1 MNFSTIPDKQTEKDR
16 LIKQAQEDRIPHAQL
31 FLGNEGSAN
40 LALALAFISYLFCEN
55 RTELDSCGQC
65 ANCKKTYKWIH
76 PDVHFSFPVVKLDD
90 KKREETTSD
99 DFLPQW
105 RTALAS
111 NPFMTISQWQN
122 YIHAT
127 TKPNI
132 NTKECNDII
141 QKLAYQA
148 FGSGPKVLLMW
159 MPEYLG
165 KEGNKLLKLIE
176 EPTDNTYL
184 ILVAVEQNKI
194 LNTILSRCQLMK
206 FMPYSLEDLESYIIE
221 KFGIEKSIA
230 NQYARLSEGN
240 LSMAISL
247 AKEGE
252 KDLSTNLF
260 NWLRTSYKGDAE
272 EIQSFVLEFTSQNL
286 DHQIQ
291 FIEYGLHFFQNL
303 YLWMV
308 TNGSHHNMTIHEID
322 VAQKMKNI
330 LTAEN
335 IEKLTYE
342 LNQTITYILRNAN
355 PKLNIFSTT
364 IRVGDILRNK
374 IHTSTNSRTFA
385 QEIILI

>member
-1 MNFSTIPDKQTEKDR
+1 MNFSIIPGKESEKER
-16 LIKQAQEDRIPHAQL
+16 LIKQASEDRIPHAQL

-40 LALALAFISYLFCEN
+40 LALALAFIAYIYCEN
-55 RTELDSCGQC
+55 KTESDSCGEC
-65 ANCKKTYKWIH
+65 ANCKKTYKGIH
-76 PDVHFSFPVVKLDD
+76 PDVHFSFPVVKIDD

-105 RTALAS
+105 RNALAS
-111 NPFMTISQWQN
+111 NPFITISQWQN
-122 YIHAT
+122 FIHAT

-141 QKLAYQA
+141 QKLAYQS
-148 FGSGPKVLLMW
+148 FGTGPKVLLMW

-184 ILVAVEQNKI
+184 ILVANEQNKI

-206 FMPYSLEDLESYIIE
+206 FMPYSLQELENYIIE
-221 KFGIEKSIA
+221 KFGIDKSIA

-260 NWLRTSYKGDAE
+260 NWLRASYKGDGE
-272 EIQSFVLEFTSQNL
+272 EIQTFVAEFTNQNL
-286 DHQIQ
+286 DNQIQ

-303 YLWMV
+303 YLYLV
-308 TNGSHHNMTIHEID
+308 TQGRNHNMTTHEIE
-322 VAQKMKNI
+322 VAEKMKNI
-330 LTAEN
+330 LTPTN

-342 LNQTITYILRNAN
+342 LNQTIAYILRNAN

-374 IHTSTNSRTFA
+374 TYTSTNSRTFA